1 MLTYFIP
8 SCALNNFCTLL
19 MQFKISEVKIR
30 LLNVWMENGLTWM
43 FFFRGIPSVSG
54 KSLVWDCCGEF
65 EPSCGKGILL
75 FL

>member
-19 MQFKISEVKIR
+19 MQFKISEVKLR

-43 FFFRGIPSVSG
+43 FFFPWNPVCEWEELSVG
-54 KSLVWDCCGEF
+54 
-65 EPSCGKGILL
+65 LL
-75 FL
+75 W